1 MSCTDNL
8 VDPQHGRKVHVSNR
22 HVLRISCGTYFGRL
36 LSVRARICHPLKLV
50 SRSATALAKRL
61 SGPHAR
67 PSELRDGEIESPD
80 QCGDACVLWEQKV
93 ALANGT
99 AKSVG
104 SHSVSNIRCH
114 GISVDD
120 CATTEILVPGP
131 ETASNRQ
138 TSISVITTEPIK
150 MPLKVAFSALIFSK
164 SASYAY
170 CLRTTEI
177 LVLRLV
183 CSFDV

>member
-22 HVLRISCGTYFGRL
+22 HGPGISCGTKYCRL
-36 LSVRARICHPLKLV
+36 LSVRARICHPLQLV

-67 PSELRDGEIESPD
+67 PGELRDVAIE
-80 QCGDACVLWEQKV
+80 VLINAGMPVYFVWNRKSHI
-93 ALANGT
+93 ANGT

-104 SHSVSNIRCH
+104 SHSVSNTRCH

-120 CATTEILVPGP
+120 CAKTENLY
-131 ETASNRQ
+131 TAYEAVRGAGSSEKEGRSCCVRQ
-138 TSISVITTEPIK
+138 VFRVGLHHKFCFLHS
-150 MPLKVAFSALIFSK
+150 PLQL
-164 SASYAY
+164 YAKAVWRQ
-170 CLRTTEI
+170 LGGRG
-177 LVLRLV
+177 RRG
-183 CSFDV
+183 